1 MAATLEGWI
10 SYAAARG
17 DAIAN
22 DEQSAAALV
31 RGADFIEFFYV
42 QNFATSPAPEV
53 IDAAIYEA
61 AKIELGTPGLFNRV
75 YTPGEARVL
84 TEVKG
89 IRWQLVGNSSGTESF
104 MPVSTLIEAM
114 LTKYTARNRGLG
126 LKSIGAKA

>member
-89 IRWQLVGNSSGTESF
+89 IKWTAVGDAKAEGALSPT
-104 MPVSTLIEAM
+104 STKIEAM
-114 LTKYTARNRGLG
+114 LGQYVSRKTGLG
-126 LKSIGAKA
+126 MRSLG

>member
-1 MAATLEGWI
+1 MAATLVGWI

-89 IRWQLVGNSSGTESF
+89 IKWTAVGDAKAEGALSPT
-104 MPVSTLIEAM
+104 STKIEAM
-114 LTKYTARNRGLG
+114 LGQYVSRKTGLG
-126 LKSIGAKA
+126 MRSLG

>member
-89 IRWQLVGNSSGTESF
+89 IKWTAVGDAKADGALSPT
-104 MPVSTLIEAM
+104 STKIEAM
-114 LTKYTARNRGLG
+114 LGQYVSRKTGLG
-126 LKSIGAKA
+126 MRSLG